1 MTLDAWSCLQ
11 GICGQ
16 IGQAG
21 EMRFV
26 HHGQSSNSSS
36 FFFKWRSGLPSPA
49 HSLAHWGLPHDTFTL
64 SLQRII
70 CSRVILYDLDV
81 QSLYILICII
91 KYGLNWIELNP
102 LCCMYIPKTDKT
114 TCKDM
119 CNDQYIMH
127 FKRRHHSITVLYI
140 L

>member
-1 MTLDAWSCLQ
+1 MPGVVCKEFVAKLDKLGKWGLYIMASQATLHL
-11 GICGQ
+11 
-16 IGQAG
+16 
-21 EMRFV
+21 
-26 HHGQSSNSSS
+26 
-36 FFFKWRSGLPSPA
+36 FFFKKRSGLPSHA
-49 HSLAHWGLPHDTFTL
+49 HSLAHCGLPHDTFTL

-81 QSLYILICII
+81 QSLYILICVI